1 MFASETKQ
9 TRFLS
14 FAFKLI
20 AIVACLKLRK
30 ATLSGTLP
38 SFISDKSAAVGLLW
52 RI

>member
-1 MFASETKQ
+1 MNMFASETKQ

-30 ATLSGTLP
+30 ATFVIWNS
-38 SFISDKSAAVGLLW
+38 SFIYF
-52 RI
+52 R